1 MNGLKCSRLGRVMAE
16 MVEMIVIF
24 QMIGNIFSCAVLN
37 DNFSGPDV
45 AQMWKTLAR
54 DWVSSTTRM
63 MRQSFRKRR
72 PKRKTRR
79 KEEFFFL
86 SFFFFFP
93 HFAFFSFVSWSK
105 IWISS
110 GSRHFRLVLFNGF
123 LVHQKVMALKDLV
136 FWQHSFVHSFIGWV
150 GWKTAL
156 KLLWNC
162 SEIALKLFW
171 NCSEIALKILGI
183 WSETCFWNGSRIA
196 PIPPLNTLWCPSETA
211 LKLPWNCS

>member
-1 MNGLKCSRLGRVMAE
+1 MAE

-86 SFFFFFP
+86 SFFFLPPFCLFLLCQLKQDLNFIWFP
-93 HFAFFSFVSWSK
+93 PF
-105 IWISS
+105 SS
-110 GSRHFRLVLFNGF
+110 GPLQWLFGPPESNGIKRFGF
-123 LVHQKVMALKDLV
+123 LAT
-136 FWQHSFVHSFIGWV
+136 FIRSFIHWLS
-150 GWKTAL
+150 WL
-156 KLLWNC
+156 ENC
-162 SEIALKLFW
+162 SEIALKLF
-171 NCSEIALKILGI
+171 
-183 WSETCFWNGSRIA
+183 
-196 PIPPLNTLWCPSETA
+196 
-211 LKLPWNCS
+211 